1 MKQNEKK
8 QLSQD
13 KILNA
18 AIVEFGTKSYENAS
32 LNNICSDN
40 KISKGLIYHYFKN
53 KDELYLCCVKICF
66 DEFTKFL
73 NSEGYIFT
81 DFQKDINNYLAL
93 RCRFF
98 HENPNYSNIFFNT
111 VLQPPM
117 HLKEQI
123 KEIRKDFDSQ
133 GLEYYK
139 NALKNIVLR
148 EDITE
153 EEAMEYFFIFQEM
166 FNGYFQSRAY
176 ENSDFNSLIE
186 AHEMKLSKILNIMLY
201 GIAKERRE

>member
-18 AIVEFGTKSYENAS
+18 AIIEFGTKSYENAS

-66 DEFTKFL
+66 DELTRFL
-73 NSEGYIFT
+73 DSKKYVFT
-81 DFQKDINNYLAL
+81 DFQKDINHYLAL
-93 RCRFF
+93 RYRFF

-123 KEIRKDFDSQ
+123 KEIRKDFDAQ
-133 GLEYYK
+133 GLQYYK

-153 EEAMEYFFIFQEM
+153 EEAIGYFFIFQEM
-166 FNGYFQSRAY
+166 FNGYFQSKAY
-176 ENSDFNSLIE
+176 ESSDFNSLIE
-186 AHEMKLSKILNIMLY
+186 AHEMKLSKFLNIMLY
-201 GIAKERRE
+201 GMAKERRE

>member
-18 AIVEFGTKSYENAS
+18 AIIEFGTKSYENAS

-66 DEFTKFL
+66 DELTRFL
-73 NSEGYIFT
+73 DSKKYVFT
-81 DFQKDINNYLAL
+81 DFQKDINHYLAL
-93 RCRFF
+93 RYRFF
-98 HENPNYSNIFFNT
+98 YENPNYSNIFFNT

-123 KEIRKDFDSQ
+123 KEIRKDFDAQ
-133 GLEYYK
+133 GLQYYK

-153 EEAMEYFFIFQEM
+153 EEAIGYFFIFQEM
-166 FNGYFQSRAY
+166 FNGYFQSKAY
-176 ENSDFNSLIE
+176 ESSDFNSLIE
-186 AHEMKLSKILNIMLY
+186 AHEMKLSKFLNIMLY
-201 GIAKERRE
+201 GMAKERRE

>member
-18 AIVEFGTKSYENAS
+18 AIIEFGTKSYENAS

-66 DEFTKFL
+66 DELTRFL
-73 NSEGYIFT
+73 DSKKYVFT
-81 DFQKDINNYLAL
+81 DFQKDINHYLAL
-93 RCRFF
+93 RYRFF

-123 KEIRKDFDSQ
+123 KEIRKDFDAQ
-133 GLEYYK
+133 GLQYYK

-153 EEAMEYFFIFQEM
+153 EEAIGYFFIFQEM
-166 FNGYFQSRAY
+166 FNGYFQSKAY
-176 ENSDFNSLIE
+176 ESSDFNSLIE
-186 AHEMKLSKILNIMLY
+186 AHEMKLSKFLNIMLY
-201 GIAKERRE
+201 GMAIERRE